1 MRPAPARRA
10 GLASLFLTVVLLAT
24 ACSTGGAQPDRSAT
38 PSSSSSTAVLAV
50 VGKEFSFTPATLTA
64 VAGETTIRFTNN
76 GTTGH
81 DLLIDE
87 LHVHLMA
94 DAGKTVEA
102 NVTLMPGTYVVY
114 CSVPGHRSGG
124 MEGTLT
130 VS

>member
-1 MRPAPARRA
+1 MRPASSRRA

-24 ACSTGGAQPDRSAT
+24 ACSTGGAQSDRSAT
-38 PSSSSSTAVLAV
+38 SSSSSSTAVLAV
-50 VGKEFSFTPATLTA
+50 VGKEFSFTPAALTA
-64 VAGETTIRFTNN
+64 VAGETTIRFTNK

-94 DAGKTVEA
+94 DAGETVEA
-102 NVTLMPGTYVVY
+102 DVTLAPGTYAVY
-114 CSVPGHRSGG
+114 CSIPGHRSGG